1 MYLEYKD
8 AEMTSKF
15 EFGANSHSDITNM
28 VITDTKNG
36 GGGGSNGGGSGGGG
50 GGGQTGGGNK

>member
-1 MYLEYKD
+1 MYLEHRD

-15 EFGANSHSDITNM
+15 EFGVNYYLDIANTSIADA
-28 VITDTKNG
+28 KNG